1 MMKKKICFQYN
12 GQKYTVDVDRSGDDL
27 VISNE
32 GKTYT
37 VTLLEQERPKAARP
51 AAAAV
56 SPAPA
61 PKPAAAS
68 APRPATPSAPAAPAG
83 AGDLPAPMTGT
94 IKQVKVSKGDAV
106 TKGQLVIV
114 MEAMKMDIEVF
125 AGSAGTI
132 ADIYVNPGETVKENQ
147 RLLQIS

>member
-1 MMKKKICFQYN
+1 
-12 GQKYTVDVDRSGDDL
+12 
-27 VISNE
+27 
-32 GKTYT
+32 
-37 VTLLEQERPKAARP
+37 
-51 AAAAV
+51 
-56 SPAPA
+56 
-61 PKPAAAS
+61 
-68 APRPATPSAPAAPAG
+68 
-83 AGDLPAPMTGT
+83 MTGT